1 MLRVNQLEAAPCT
14 ADLYADTA
22 DTSLDEA
29 RAIRTH
35 YEQQWLDR
43 GLTIKYLS
51 FCLTPREA
59 WIEPEVEIERDA
71 YRSYGRGQLS
81 PPRPVRSR
89 RSSR

>member
-1 MLRVNQLEAAPCT
+1 M
-14 ADLYADTA
+14 
-22 DTSLDEA
+22 

-81 PPRPVRSR
+81 PARPVRSR